1 MYIILI
7 ASLILLVQIKVSKR
21 FTPNYGLI
29 VSLIINSCII
39 VLLCLIELIEYDPVV
54 NSAPLSLFLSPII
67 LYGFISLVV
76 HCLVYVKV
84 KQHLRG
90 QRFDA
95 AYLHQKPW
103 FYGLQSVIVFGFH
116 QEVIQNIVTLSELKE
131 LSEKAL
137 KENRWIIHF
146 GL

>member
-39 VLLCLIELIEYDPVV
+39 VLLCLIELIEYDSVV

-67 LYGFISLVV
+67 LYGFISLVI

-84 KQHLRG
+84 K
-90 QRFDA
+90 
-95 AYLHQKPW
+95 
-103 FYGLQSVIVFGFH
+103 
-116 QEVIQNIVTLSELKE
+116 
-131 LSEKAL
+131 
-137 KENRWIIHF
+137 
-146 GL
+146 

>member
-21 FTPNYGLI
+21 FNPNYGLI

-39 VLLCLIELIEYDPVV
+39 VLLCLIELIEYDSVV

-67 LYGFISLVV
+67 LYGFTSLVV

-84 KQHLRG
+84 K
-90 QRFDA
+90 
-95 AYLHQKPW
+95 
-103 FYGLQSVIVFGFH
+103 
-116 QEVIQNIVTLSELKE
+116 
-131 LSEKAL
+131 
-137 KENRWIIHF
+137 
-146 GL
+146 